1 MGQIELVNDH
11 LKPYIDIIN
20 SAETSYEKHFM
31 MWCIENS
38 IVLNSFK
45 KEEIFIIFYEYLIT
59 DPVKS
64 IKKLYKHLNLN
75 FNNKII
81 DKVQVRLNESKDI
94 YEATF
99 INLGLK
105 KIQIAGSIV
114 KKHKKLLSGGVW
126 CIVNMGYLYED
137 GEKIPWL
144 LHDLKPIQISNI
156 NLEELIVLRKEFT
169 KDEWVDLLI
178 QSLGLEPSQ
187 FNFRSKLIQLT
198 RLIPHCENNFNFIE
212 LGPKGTGKS
221 Q

>member
-1 MGQIELVNDH
+1 MELQDKILKYFDGKVVRKDLTKGIKGNAVVPTYVLEYLLGQHCATFDD
-11 LKPYIDIIN
+11 DIIAQGLIKVKN
-20 SAETSYEKHFM
+20 IVKDHFVHRDEAEIVKYVIREKG
-31 MWCIENS
+31 
-38 IVLNSFK
+38 
-45 KEEIFIIFYEYLIT
+45 
-59 DPVKS
+59 
-64 IKKLYKHLNLN
+64 KH
-75 FNNKII
+75 KII

-156 NLEELIVLRKEFT
+156 NLEELI
-169 KDEWVDLLI
+169 D
-178 QSLGLEPSQ
+178 GLTE
-187 FNFRSKLIQLT
+187 
-198 RLIPHCENNFNFIE
+198 
-212 LGPKGTGKS
+212 
-221 Q
+221 